1 MRASSEKG
9 NDVMSHGLRF
19 DFSNVLAERCG
30 PEGLALERLQ
40 AFAPTADAAVGAM
53 NAERAA
59 GRRGFLD
66 LPTETAGVDACMKAA
81 ADLAGRF
88 DDLVVLGIGGSAL
101 GTIAVAEALN
111 GPWWNAMDSAA
122 RGGRP
127 RLHVLDNVDPD
138 EMHSLLQRLDPRRTL
153 INIISK
159 SGSTAETM
167 AQYLVFRERF
177 ESVLGAAAKDH
188 FVVTTD
194 AEKGYLRPIVKEKGY
209 RSFVVP
215 DNVGGRFSVLT
226 PVGMFPLAVLGVDL
240 RKLLQ
245 GAEDMRVRCS
255 KPVLAENPGALLAST
270 HMLLYRDRQKN
281 MAVLMPY
288 SRRLLNLAD
297 WFRQLWAESLGKR
310 KATDGRD
317 VYVGQTPIR
326 ALGTTDQH
334 SQTQLYV
341 EGPSDKV
348 YTVVGVDRFA
358 AELPVP
364 PGFKDVPG
372 LSYLGGSSINKLME
386 AERVA
391 TMLAFVAA
399 GRPTIEIRLPVVD
412 AYHVG
417 QFLMA
422 WEVATALSGDF
433 LRIDAFD
440 QPGVEAAK
448 NATYALMGRQGYEV
462 EAARIRAELAK
473 PAILSC

>member
-1 MRASSEKG
+1 
-9 NDVMSHGLRF
+9 MSHGLRF

-30 PEGLALERLQ
+30 PEGLPLERLH
-40 AFAPTADAAVGAM
+40 AFGPTAEDAVRRM
-53 NAERAA
+53 VAERAA

-66 LPTETAGVDACMKAA
+66 LPGEKDGPAACLKAA
-81 ADLAGRF
+81 AELKGRC

-111 GPWWNAMDSAA
+111 GPWWNALDATA
-122 RGGRP
+122 RRGLP

-138 EMHSLLQRLDPRRTL
+138 EMDSLLARLDPRRT
-153 INIISK
+153 IVNIISK

-177 ESVLGAAAKDH
+177 EGVLGAAAKDH

-194 AEKGYLRPIVKEKGY
+194 AAKGFLRPIVKEKGY

-226 PVGMFPLAVLGVDL
+226 PVGLFPLAMVGIDL
-240 RKLLQ
+240 PALLA
-245 GAEDMRVRCS
+245 GAGAMGARCS
-255 KPVLAENPGALLAST
+255 VPKFAENPGALLAAA
-270 HMLLYRDRQKN
+270 HMLLYRDRAKN

-288 SRRLLNLAD
+288 SRRLLNVAD
-297 WFRQLWAESLGKR
+297 WFRQLWAESLGKK

-317 VYVGQTPIR
+317 VFVGQTPIR

-348 YTVVGVDRFA
+348 YTIVGVDQFA
-358 AELPVP
+358 AEVRVP
-364 PGFKDVPG
+364 QGFQDVPG
-372 LSYLGGSSINKLME
+372 LAYLGGSSINKLME

-391 TMLAFVAA
+391 TLLAFVAA
-399 GRPTIEIRLPVVD
+399 GRPTIEIRFPRID
-412 AYHVG
+412 AHHIG
-417 QFLMA
+417 EFLMA

-448 NATYALMGRQGYEV
+448 NATYALMGRQGFEA
-462 EAARIRAELAK
+462 EAAKIRAELAK
-473 PAILSC
+473 PALLSC